1 MISQVRLPFLL
12 SPSPRRHRCKT
23 KLYHFS
29 IANEET
35 YAQDTCGIS
44 SGPSPAPGGA
54 ECGSG
59 IDFVELKKLHQIASP
74 VALLRQPT
82 PPSCLFSP
90 ILLPRLLPTVDCCF
104 VIIVF
109 IVVAVI
115 VIVVI
120 VVIIIVV
127 VVSFSRILLP
137 NYCQQL
143 IVALLS
149 SS

>member
-1 MISQVRLPFLL
+1 MAPVAQP
-12 SPSPRRHRCKT
+12 
-23 KLYHFS
+23 
-29 IANEET
+29 

-59 IDFVELKKLHQIASP
+59 IDFVELEKLHQIASP
-74 VALLRQPT
+74 VALLRHPT
-82 PPSCLFSP
+82 TPSRLFSP

-104 VIIVF
+104 VVVVF

-115 VIVVI
+115 VVVVI
-120 VVIIIVV
+120 VVIV

-143 IVALLS
+143 IVVLS
-149 SS
+149 SSS